1 MVNKKRKIRMI
12 DTDNILYE
20 NPHITLYNIL
30 IEDLLSM
37 KSLLHTCINWCSF
50 FGKTYKTELNASG
63 NQKRWMTV
71 EGGKLDKKLEKL
83 FNNVNAVR

>member
-1 MVNKKRKIRMI
+1 MI
-12 DTDNILYE
+12 DTDNILYD

-30 IEDLLSM
+30 IKYLLSM
-37 KSLLHTCINWCSF
+37 KSPLHTCINWCSF

-71 EGGKLDKKLEKL
+71 EGGKLDKKFKKL
-83 FNNVNAVR
+83 FNKVNAAAH